1 MRDIELASLADAEVL
16 YLTTTGRV
24 SGQART
30 IEIWFTYYEGRLYLN
45 AEHGHDA
52 QWVRNILFQPSV
64 HIRLQQHDFDGYAR
78 VLDRQQDQA
87 LWHIVADLSR
97 DKYGW
102 GEGLPVEINL
112 GRVERRRG
120 GVRHGE

>member
-1 MRDIELASLADAEVL
+1 MHDRDLVALADAEVL

-30 IEIWFTYYEGRLYLN
+30 IEIWFTHYEGRLYLN

-52 QWVRNILFQPSV
+52 QWVRNIVMDPFV
-64 HIRLQQHDFDGYAR
+64 HIQLQHQEFDGNAR

-87 LWHIVADLSR
+87 LWRLVADLSR
-97 DKYGW
+97 HKYGW
-102 GEGLPVEINL
+102 GEGLPVEISL
-112 GRVERRRG
+112 VPST
-120 GVRHGE
+120 